1 MRKVDEAISGQTRG
15 GVPFRVFEYTS
26 PDGGARFDDRVAS
39 LQLPLPLPLLFIS
52 TDHAR
57 GGVQLQPIEVDPRF
71 QVRAADSGYARTAL
85 PASVL
90 DAVAA
95 FGSAGH
101 KVDLSIDGQQLVA
114 VGAPKDPAQLQAYLE
129 QLGAVAQA
137 IDPTRLKS
145 YRMTPPPAGFGFYGR
160 PDWQLIG
167 RDDALI
173 ANTTPS

>member
-1 MRKVDEAISGQTRG
+1 M
-15 GVPFRVFEYTS
+15 FEYTS

-39 LQLPLPLPLLFIS
+39 LQLPLPLPLPDLFIS

-114 VGAPKDPAQLQAYLE
+114 VGAPKDPE
-129 QLGAVAQA
+129 QL
-137 IDPTRLKS
+137 
-145 YRMTPPPAGFGFYGR
+145 
-160 PDWQLIG
+160 
-167 RDDALI
+167 
-173 ANTTPS
+173 